1 MQNKI
6 NNWINGTE
14 SEPINKR
21 WLDKF
26 NPHNGQMDCVF
37 ADSNEEDVDMAVSYA
52 KSSFSAWSDITPVER
67 GNILFRFVDK
77 MRDSEKLLAECVARE
92 TGKSLKDAAGE
103 VQGAI
108 AQGEF
113 FAGEGRRLYGRSL
126 TSAVPG
132 KYSHTVRMPLGVAGL
147 IVPANTP
154 IANIA
159 WKIFPS
165 LICGNTVVLKA
176 SEDSPEVA
184 LIMAKISKQAGI
196 PDGVFNV
203 IQGTGKAAGIPL
215 VECEKV
221 ELISFTG
228 STNVGKSIAEII
240 SRRMGRVSL
249 ELGGKNPLVICSDA
263 DMHNAV
269 HWASLSAFSN
279 AGQRCASGSK
289 LIIFEDIYEEFTK
302 LLIDKAKSLKLG
314 IEDDCDLGPVMNANQ
329 EKIY

>member
-1 MQNKI
+1 
-6 NNWINGTE
+6 
-14 SEPINKR
+14 
-21 WLDKF
+21 
-26 NPHNGQMDCVF
+26 
-37 ADSNEEDVDMAVSYA
+37 
-52 KSSFSAWSDITPVER
+52 
-67 GNILFRFVDK
+67 
-77 MRDSEKLLAECVARE
+77 
-92 TGKSLKDAAGE
+92 
-103 VQGAI
+103 
-108 AQGEF
+108 
-113 FAGEGRRLYGRSL
+113 
-126 TSAVPG
+126 
-132 KYSHTVRMPLGVAGL
+132 
-147 IVPANTP
+147 
-154 IANIA
+154 
-159 WKIFPS
+159 
-165 LICGNTVVLKA
+165 
-176 SEDSPEVA
+176 
-184 LIMAKISKQAGI
+184 MAKISKQAGI

-329 EKIY
+329 EKNILDSISKAKDQGAKILCGGKKYINGHLDKGFYIEPTLISGLDYDADIVVDEIFGPMATLHTVKDLDEAILVSNNSKYGLTAAIHSASVDNAVKFAQRVRAGVVNVNAGTYGSEPHMPFGGFGVSGNGTREPGVEALDVYSEIKNISMILNA